1 MADDL
6 EDRKNDMWNMD
17 EVRSTGASSETSD
30 NVDSS
35 DTSDG
40 SEVDESEED
49 NSDISNISDTFDTFA
64 EGSTVRELAIDAE
77 AKQLAVRDLHNVNV
91 YLYES
96 IYRDMVAKFKELD
109 AEYFQQHGDELSK
122 NKEFFNAVFRAG
134 LQSPQ
139 LREELELEE

>member
-35 DTSDG
+35 DTSDS

-49 NSDISNISDTFDTFA
+49 NSDISNISDTLDTFA

-139 LREELELEE
+139 LR